1 MLLKIH
7 DFAEFSG
14 ISTRALHLYDRIEL
28 FCPDKTDESN
38 GYRYY
43 DTDQMMELNTILSFK
58 KLGLPLK
65 DIKEIKLSGYA
76 KDMIVLKLSERNSID
91 FMSGFIN
98 NDFGASMFY
107 APPRDNESKEAVRTF
122 IGSVGGTLQLS
133 DNWVMKPRLSYRA
146 NKDDYIFIR
155 QKPDAFHNIH
165 KTGVIDAELN
175 NTLLTRYGV
184 IGAGFEL
191 RTERINSN
199 NLGKHN
205 RTNVVCRI

>member
-14 ISTRALHLYDRIEL
+14 ISIRALHLYDRIEL

-76 KDMIVLKLSERNSID
+76 KDMIVLKLSERKTENQKLIDIASCNNQIIESILT
-91 FMSGFIN
+91 GIK
-98 NDFGASMFY
+98 NDKTNKSDPKQEAYMLS
-107 APPRDNESKEAVRTF
+107 RLVCLENEKLENFFSE
-122 IGSVGGTLQLS
+122 ILWL
-133 DNWVMKPRLSYRA
+133 
-146 NKDDYIFIR
+146 
-155 QKPDAFHNIH
+155 
-165 KTGVIDAELN
+165 
-175 NTLLTRYGV
+175 
-184 IGAGFEL
+184 
-191 RTERINSN
+191 
-199 NLGKHN
+199 
-205 RTNVVCRI
+205 